1 MKKLKKLSLI
11 LCLGLLL
18 STLLAGC
25 TPDSKE
31 IDDQVYTLVIGAD
44 KGVNN
49 RVRLTVQYP
58 TYKSGGGGSSEGS
71 QKKGGGG
78 GGADNA
84 NETGEVGGTIVETA
98 EALSLLEAIDILN
111 TSTSRRISLVQAKA
125 MIFSEDLA
133 REGVER
139 YLETLA
145 RYSETRRTMQVIVC
159 RGAAEDFIKENKTL
173 IGESLAKAMEL
184 SIGESKTT
192 GFFPHVTFHK
202 FYEGILNPYSMPY
215 ASYAGINDFS
225 NLKPLGESESSPLK
239 IENGLLPGEEPR
251 KGNLKKEFSGAAVFD
266 GDKMVGSL
274 NSYETR
280 YLLMVTGN
288 FQRGIVTIEDRE
300 NPGFAIPL
308 DVRPARAPR
317 IKAHFENGKPVID
330 VNINIEA
337 DVGAIQSRQS
347 YEKASK
353 IKDLDNQIEQYVKDG
368 IEKTIEK
375 TQREWNCDI
384 FGFGGYVARSFFTVT
399 EFEKYNWLSH
409 YCDAKVNVIVK
420 ANVRRTGLMMST
432 SPIRN
437 STDTIITKGEP

>member
-11 LCLGLLL
+11 LLLSLLL
-18 STLLAGC
+18 SILLTGC

-49 RVRLTVQYP
+49 RVRVTVQFP
-58 TYKSGGGGSSEGS
+58 TYKKGGGESSGGS

-78 GGADNA
+78 EGNA
-84 NETGEVGGTIVETA
+84 NETGEVSGTIVETV
-98 EALSLLEAIDILN
+98 ESPSLLEAIDILN
-111 TSTSRRISLVQAKA
+111 TSTSRRISLVQSKA
-125 MIFSEDLA
+125 IIFSEDLA
-133 REGVER
+133 REGVGR

-184 SIGESKTT
+184 SIGESTTT

-202 FYEGILNPYSMPY
+202 FYGGILNPYSMAF

-239 IENGLLPGEEPR
+239 IGNGLLPGEESR
-251 KGNLKKEFSGAAVFD
+251 KGDLKKEFSGAAVFD

-280 YLLMVTGN
+280 YLLMVTGD
-288 FQRGIVTIEDRE
+288 FKRGIVTIEDKD
-300 NPGFAIPL
+300 NPDFAIPL
-308 DVRPARAPR
+308 DVRLARVPR
-317 IKAHFENGKPVID
+317 IKAHFENGIPVID

-353 IKDLDNQIEQYVKDG
+353 INELDDHIETYLKNG
-368 IEKTIEK
+368 IMRTIEK
-375 TQREWNCDI
+375 TQREWGVDI

-409 YCDAKVNVIVK
+409 YRDAKVNVIVS
-420 ANVRRTGLMMST
+420 ANVRRTGLMMSS

-437 STDTIITKGEP
+437 TKDTIITKGEP